1 VTEGSKAAVFRSAQ
15 ERDYRRAA
23 LVAMERLR
31 AVNAETVRQ
40 LRYTLFRGDALTQ
53 DEAEALFDIERSA
66 EPHSEDWA
74 EFLVDTIVDY
84 LLWQQ
89 RPSGVLSEAQAEW
102 LISQVDRTRTLPAF
116 AILVAVLEQAHRTPG
131 WFCAA
136 VRGRA
141 VKRWPALE
149 KTRAA

>member
-23 LVAMERLR
+23 LVAIERLR
-31 AVNAETVRQ
+31 AIDAETVRR
-40 LRYTLFRGDALTQ
+40 LRYDLFRGDALTR
-53 DEAEALFDIERSA
+53 DEAEALFDIARSA
-66 EPHSEDWA
+66 PSECGDWA
-74 EFLVDTIVDY
+74 EFFVDTIVDY

-89 RPSGVLSEAQAEW
+89 RPSAVLSEAQAEW
-102 LISQVDRTRTLPAF
+102 LISQVDRTDTLPAF
-116 AILVAVLEQAHRTPG
+116 AILVAVLEEAHRTPG

-141 VKRWPALE
+141 VKRWPDLA
-149 KTRAA
+149 KARAA